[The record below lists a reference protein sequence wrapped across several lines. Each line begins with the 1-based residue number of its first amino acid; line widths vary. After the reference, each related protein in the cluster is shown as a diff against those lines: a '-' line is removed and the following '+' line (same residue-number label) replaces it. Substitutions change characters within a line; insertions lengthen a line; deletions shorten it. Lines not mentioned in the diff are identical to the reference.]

1 MPLVKYPD
9 PRLRVVSR
17 RIDECENVSLELI
30 GEILFWMKHPHV
42 QSISAPQLG
51 FSVRVIAIKWAS
63 EHLILINPEIVKHS
77 DQTFSSIE
85 GCLSFPGDVFYGMT
99 RWKQVKVTGKL
110 LWGVRGG
117 DTPPSGTYKVHGL
130 EAASFQH
137 EIDHLDGL
145 LISRGLSTR
154 RLSIVG
160 RAGKRRAA
168 HG

>member
-17 RIDECENVSLELI
+17 PIPECENVSLDLI
-30 GEILFWMKHPHV
+30 GEIYWWMKHPHV
-42 QSISAPQLG
+42 QSISAAQLG
-51 FSVRVIAIKWAS
+51 YSVRVIAIRWGP
-63 EHLILINPEIVKHS
+63 EQFILINPEIVNHS

-117 DTPPSGTYKVHGL
+117 DIPPYKSLTANGL
-130 EAASFQH
+130 DAASFQH
-137 EIDHLDGL
+137 EIDHLDGK
-145 LISRGLSTR
+145 LISRGLATER
-154 RLSIVG
+154 RRFGS
-160 RAGKRRAA
+160 RQRRREE